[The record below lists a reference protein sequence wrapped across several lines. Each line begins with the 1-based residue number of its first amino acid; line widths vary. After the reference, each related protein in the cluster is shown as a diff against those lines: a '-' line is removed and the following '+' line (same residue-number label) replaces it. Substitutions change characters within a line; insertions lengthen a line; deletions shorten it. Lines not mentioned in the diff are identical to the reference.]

1 MVVLEFINAYIKYVY
16 LVLIAVLLVLIIR
29 LLRKTGTLNSGI
41 GPLNDSVSHMNEKMA
56 ELNEKKAVIENT
68 ITNSLPFFIKLFFL
82 LSVLYMAI
90 DDYFKTRYSKRDFNR
105 SLRKAYKYRSAMKEL
120 KMLKRS
126 S

>member
-16 LVLIAVLLVLIIR
+16 LVLIAVLMVLIIR

-90 DDYFKTRYSKRDFNR
+90 DDYFKTRYSKRDCNR